1 MFSKPLPPRIGQVRT
16 TISRVKSG
24 LSMLW
29 PKYTLNLSDSNKF
42 LLAGKKK
49 SGSATSKYVI
59 SSNQNQMEKNSGGY
73 LGKVRSNFL
82 GTEFTIFDNG
92 KGPKKAE
99 QQKNN
104 LRTQQG
110 VVQYETNVLGSKG
123 PRRMKVL
130 LPNVDL
136 QGQQHSWRPLDV
148 SSRPA
153 NWCRT
158 STRSRSSSRS
168 TTRRTSCSSS
178 TSRPSGT
185 SVSASV
191 TNFCVC
197 YEGRGA
203 SLCIEFQWPRRQG
216 LRQELP
222 TDRRIRRQSH
232 LHAIRQSRQG
242 QLQHGRGF
250 SVQLVPG
257 LRDRTHLIRFQICM
271 RMTTQPSTNNI
282 CVKI

>member
-1 MFSKPLPPRIGQVRT
+1 VIPQAPLTLEQKELHNAFIEKLTSEWTQPEELREMFSKPLPPRIGQVRT

-59 SSNQNQMEKNSGGY
+59 SSNSNQMEKNSGGY

-82 GTEFTIFDNG
+82 GTEFAIFDNG

-136 QGQQHSWRPLDV
+136 QGQQH
-148 SSRPA
+148 
-153 NWCRT
+153 
-158 STRSRSSSRS
+158 
-168 TTRRTSCSSS
+168 
-178 TSRPSGT
+178 
-185 SVSASV
+185 
-191 TNFCVC
+191 
-197 YEGRGA
+197 
-203 SLCIEFQWPRRQG
+203 
-216 LRQELP
+216 
-222 TDRRIRRQSH
+222 
-232 LHAIRQSRQG
+232 
-242 QLQHGRGF
+242 
-250 SVQLVPG
+250 
-257 LRDRTHLIRFQICM
+257 
-271 RMTTQPSTNNI
+271 
-282 CVKI
+282 

>member
-1 MFSKPLPPRIGQVRT
+1 VIPQAPLTLEQKELHNAFIEKLTSEWTQPEELREMFSKPLPPRIGQVRT

-59 SSNQNQMEKNSGGY
+59 SSNSNQMEKNSGGY

-136 QGQQHSWRPLDV
+136 QGQQHSWRPLDNEHTIQEQFKINNTENIMFFFNKPPKWNEQV
-148 SSRPA
+148 QAFVLNFNGR
-153 NWCRT
+153 
-158 STRSRSSSRS
+158 
-168 TTRRTSCSSS
+168 
-178 TSRPSGT
+178 
-185 SVSASV
+185 VDKASV
-191 TNFCVC
+191 KNFQLIDE
-197 YEGRGA
+197 YDDNHIYMQFGRVGKDSFNMDVA
-203 SLCIEFQWPRRQG
+203 FPCSLFQAFAIG
-216 LRQELP
+216 LTSFDFKFACE
-222 TDRRIRRQSH
+222 
-232 LHAIRQSRQG
+232 
-242 QLQHGRGF
+242 
-250 SVQLVPG
+250 
-257 LRDRTHLIRFQICM
+257 
-271 RMTTQPSTNNI
+271 
-282 CVKI
+282 

>member
-1 MFSKPLPPRIGQVRT
+1 
-16 TISRVKSG
+16 
-24 LSMLW
+24 MLW

-148 SSRPA
+148 SSRLA

-197 YEGRGA
+197 VTRAEVQAFVLNFNGRVDKA
-203 SLCIEFQWPRRQG
+203 SVKNFQLIDEYDDNHIYMQFGRVGKDSFNMDVAFPCSLFQAFAIG
-216 LRQELP
+216 LTSFDFKFACE
-222 TDRRIRRQSH
+222 
-232 LHAIRQSRQG
+232 
-242 QLQHGRGF
+242 
-250 SVQLVPG
+250 
-257 LRDRTHLIRFQICM
+257 
-271 RMTTQPSTNNI
+271 
-282 CVKI
+282 